1 MAAGRLLN
9 PPDPLQLSSGNV
21 SQNCKRF
28 KQKWSNYDLAIGTA
42 RKEDPIRVAT
52 FLTVIGD
59 EALDVYNAFT
69 WDSDEDKV
77 KMDKVLEHFE
87 QYCEPRKNT
96 IYERYLF
103 FSRGQESW
111 EPIDKYATVLRN
123 MAGSCQFQD
132 LKGSLIRD
140 HIVFG
145 IADNN
150 VRERLLRVSDLTL
163 NKALEIARAVEAT
176 QSQLKQM
183 QNVHEVNAVGK
194 KKGKFFRKKQEEKKK
209 SANGSTQQIDC
220 KFCGRKHVPDRS
232 KCPAYGQQCNKCG
245 KSNHFAAKCTGGS
258 HSSRN
263 LHANQNLNYVQE
275 DSDGS
280 QFEEYTIDVITYQVS
295 AVEEKK
301 HPKQLF
307 TSVKVNNAK
316 DVTFQL
322 DCGATCN
329 LLSLKEF
336 SSIMGDPKDLYLKK
350 TSAILKMDNG
360 TTMTPLGKCTLK
372 CAKGEMSRDAD
383 FL

>member
-1 MAAGRLLN
+1 M
-9 PPDPLQLSSGNV
+9 
-21 SQNCKRF
+21 
-28 KQKWSNYDLAIGTA
+28 
-42 RKEDPIRVAT
+42 
-52 FLTVIGD
+52 
-59 EALDVYNAFT
+59 
-69 WDSDEDKV
+69 
-77 KMDKVLEHFE
+77 
-87 QYCEPRKNT
+87 
-96 IYERYLF
+96 
-103 FSRGQESW
+103 
-111 EPIDKYATVLRN
+111 
-123 MAGSCQFQD
+123 
-132 LKGSLIRD
+132 
-140 HIVFG
+140 
-145 IADNN
+145 
-150 VRERLLRVSDLTL
+150 TL
-163 NKALEIARAVEAT
+163 NTALEIAQAAEAT

-183 QNVHEVNAVGK
+183 QNLHEVNAVGK
-194 KKGKFFRKKQEEKKK
+194 KKRKFFRKKQEEKKK

-350 TSAILKMDNG
+350 TSAILKMYNG
-360 TTMTPLGKCTLK
+360 TTVTPLGKCTLK

-383 FL
+383 FFITDEDVRPLLGAETCQELNLIKVMASDISESETVNAVNDKVQTAHIVLTRDQILKEYSDIFERLV